1 MLPYMFSLV
10 YENHCYDKY
19 YTEKITDCFASKT
32 IPIYWGTKL
41 VCEDFNPDGIMFV
54 DDLND
59 TTISPELYHSKLDAI
74 NDNYER
80 VKKLVPADNIIYEK
94 ITGDKL

>member
-1 MLPYMFSLV
+1 MFSIV

-41 VCEDFNPDGIMFV
+41 VTEDFNADGILFT
-54 DDLND
+54 DKLNGMML
-59 TTISPELYHSKLDAI
+59 SAELYHSKLDAV

-80 VKKLVPADNIIYEK
+80 VKKLVSADDVLYEK
-94 ITGDKL
+94 ITGDKP

>member
-1 MLPYMFSLV
+1 
-10 YENHCYDKY
+10 
-19 YTEKITDCFASKT
+19 
-32 IPIYWGTKL
+32 
-41 VCEDFNPDGIMFV
+41 MFV

-59 TTISPELYHSKLDAI
+59 TKISPELYHSKLDAI